1 MPKCWTCPRGV
12 KVSGGAEVPEVPES
26 SVWLRA
32 PQIGCL
38 ASTDTASSKTSLRN
52 VFALLDV
59 VLLMFT
65 NMRKRVTMRAILP
78 GTISTGMRNEMKDMT
93 VSMRVGRRVFMK

>member
-1 MPKCWTCPRGV
+1 M
-12 KVSGGAEVPEVPES
+12 
-26 SVWLRA
+26 A
-32 PQIGCL
+32 PHI
-38 ASTDTASSKTSLRN
+38 AHN
-52 VFALLDV
+52 VLLTKGPLLCS

-78 GTISTGMRNEMKDMT
+78 GTISTGIRNEMKDMT

>member
-1 MPKCWTCPRGV
+1 MFKNF
-12 KVSGGAEVPEVPES
+12 
-26 SVWLRA
+26 
-32 PQIGCL
+32 
-38 ASTDTASSKTSLRN
+38 STELTTGPTYRS
-52 VFALLDV
+52 